1 MESKYQELLIKI
13 DGRVKELSY
22 ELENDNNTRTE
33 YLSTFFE
40 KCSLKDMST
49 IFNISSSELLLA
61 LLLEADRKTDANELI
76 DKVKEVKDYIDN
88 MTSNALIDIYNIH
101 NDKKTRET
109 LKRIEKDM
117 HSLIKET
124 DDTNLINTALINIVL
139 GIKVKDINES
149 LGLKLSGYEE
159 FLTFMKLLK
168 ILEIIDKNENL
179 YILLGITDVCERK
192 EVIDR
197 VTDAREKILGKIDD
211 RAMINKILATCIN
224 QKKVEKSLTDLF
236 SYYREIEKEENFKTK
251 TRTKKIYRY
260 IELKEVLEKE
270 SKKKEITNIDY
281 ILDKVLDDDIK
292 RLCLEYIYSHNEKYY
307 EELYQEYSYKSENP
321 IKKYIS
327 YFNTLGINFL
337 EIEEQT
343 QKQIMA
349 FSLEI
354 LKNQIKQLPNISFD
368 KNILIAISSRNSLPV
383 IEELNKLL
391 KTNYIDLALL
401 SMNQNIYCDENIF
414 KNLKANIRN
423 LEKAKVNIRELENKQ
438 ILLTSNAILS
448 KNIELLKKL
457 DISLKGLNNLD
468 MLAKEDLVEE
478 ISLFVE
484 IGFETELV
492 KQPALLNSDKN
503 LVKRILISESV
514 GEDIYDNGY
523 VKESIINKDS
533 FFVSDNEVDQYLFD
547 RDNSNYHSNHVI
559 IFEENSKSPFSYDI
573 EGIKVPKL
581 KVENLSISL
590 ENLVCTSMYSKEEI
604 KVLEKHSKNK

>member
-13 DGRVKELSY
+13 DGRIKELSY

-76 DKVKEVKDYIDN
+76 DKVKEVKDYIDH
-88 MTSNALIDIYNIH
+88 MAMDELINACGISS
-101 NDKKTRET
+101 DKQISET
-109 LKRIEKDM
+109 LKRIEEAIQNLPK
-117 HSLIKET
+117 
-124 DDTNLINTALINIVL
+124 TNLL
-139 GIKVKDINES
+139 KFMSDKRVKDINKTLE
-149 LGLKLSGYEE
+149 LKLSGYEE

-168 ILEIIDKNENL
+168 LLEIIDKNENL
-179 YILLGITDVCERK
+179 YILLFIADIHQEK
-192 EVIDR
+192 NNDINDY
-197 VTDAREKILGKIDD
+197 EKILSKSYDQTT
-211 RAMINKILATCIN
+211 INKILATCIN
-224 QKKVEKSLTDLF
+224 QKKVEKSLTNLY

-260 IELKEVLEKE
+260 IELKEILEKE

-343 QKQIMA
+343 QKQIME

-368 KNILIAISSRNSLPV
+368 KNILIAISSRNSLSV

-414 KNLKANIRN
+414 KNLKANIRT
-423 LEKAKVNIRELENKQ
+423 LEKSKVNIRELENKQ

-448 KNIELLKKL
+448 KNLELLKKL

>member
-1 MESKYQELLIKI
+1 MESKYQELLLKI
-13 DGRVKELSY
+13 DGRIKELSY
-22 ELENDNNTRTE
+22 EIENDNNTRTE

-76 DKVKEVKDYIDN
+76 DKVKEVKDYIDH
-88 MTSNALIDIYNIH
+88 MAMDELINACGISS
-101 NDKKTRET
+101 DKQISET
-109 LKRIEKDM
+109 LKRIEEAIQNLPK
-117 HSLIKET
+117 
-124 DDTNLINTALINIVL
+124 TNLL
-139 GIKVKDINES
+139 KFMSDKRVKDINKTLE
-149 LGLKLSGYEE
+149 LKLSGYEE

-168 ILEIIDKNENL
+168 LLEIIDKNENL
-179 YILLGITDVCERK
+179 YILLFIADIHQEK
-192 EVIDR
+192 NNDINDY
-197 VTDAREKILGKIDD
+197 EKILSKSYDQTT
-211 RAMINKILATCIN
+211 INKILATCIN
-224 QKKVEKSLTDLF
+224 QKKVEKSLTNLY

-260 IELKEVLEKE
+260 IELKEILKKE

-354 LKNQIKQLPNISFD
+354 LKKQIKQLPNISFD

-414 KNLKANIRN
+414 KNLKANIRT
-423 LEKAKVNIRELENKQ
+423 LEKSKVNIRELENKQ
-438 ILLTSNAILS
+438 ILLTSNTILS
-448 KNIELLKKL
+448 KNLELLKKL

>member
-13 DGRVKELSY
+13 DGRIKELSY

-76 DKVKEVKDYIDN
+76 DKVKEVKDYIDH
-88 MTSNALIDIYNIH
+88 MAMDELINACGISS
-101 NDKKTRET
+101 DKQISET
-109 LKRIEKDM
+109 LKRIEEAIQNLPK
-117 HSLIKET
+117 
-124 DDTNLINTALINIVL
+124 TNLLKFMSDKRVKNINKTL
-139 GIKVKDINES
+139 E
-149 LGLKLSGYEE
+149 LKLSGYEE

-168 ILEIIDKNENL
+168 LLEIIDKNENL
-179 YILLGITDVCERK
+179 YILLFIADIHQEK
-192 EVIDR
+192 NNDINDY
-197 VTDAREKILGKIDD
+197 EKILSKSYDQTT
-211 RAMINKILATCIN
+211 INKILATCIN
-224 QKKVEKSLTDLF
+224 QKKVEKSLTNLY

-260 IELKEVLEKE
+260 IELKEILEKE

-368 KNILIAISSRNSLPV
+368 KNILIAIFSRNSLPV

-414 KNLKANIRN
+414 KNLKANIRT
-423 LEKAKVNIRELENKQ
+423 LEKSKVNIRELENKQ

>member
-13 DGRVKELSY
+13 DGRIKELSY

-76 DKVKEVKDYIDN
+76 DKVKEVKDYIDH
-88 MTSNALIDIYNIH
+88 MAMDELINACGISS
-101 NDKKTRET
+101 DKQISET
-109 LKRIEKDM
+109 LKRIEEAIQNLPK
-117 HSLIKET
+117 
-124 DDTNLINTALINIVL
+124 TNLLKFMSDKRVKNINKTL
-139 GIKVKDINES
+139 E
-149 LGLKLSGYEE
+149 LKLSGYEE

-168 ILEIIDKNENL
+168 LLEIIDKNENL
-179 YILLGITDVCERK
+179 YILLFIADIHQEK
-192 EVIDR
+192 NNDINDY
-197 VTDAREKILGKIDD
+197 EKILSKSYDQTT
-211 RAMINKILATCIN
+211 INKILATCIN
-224 QKKVEKSLTDLF
+224 QKKVEKSLTNLY

-260 IELKEVLEKE
+260 IELKEILKKE

-354 LKNQIKQLPNISFD
+354 LKKQIKQLPNISFD

-414 KNLKANIRN
+414 KNLKANIRT
-423 LEKAKVNIRELENKQ
+423 LEKSKVNIRELENKQ

-448 KNIELLKKL
+448 KNLELLKKL

>member
-13 DGRVKELSY
+13 DGRIKELSY

-76 DKVKEVKDYIDN
+76 DKVKKVKDYIDH
-88 MTSNALIDIYNIH
+88 MAMDELINACGISS
-101 NDKKTRET
+101 DKQISET
-109 LKRIEKDM
+109 LKRIEEAIQNLPK
-117 HSLIKET
+117 
-124 DDTNLINTALINIVL
+124 TNLL
-139 GIKVKDINES
+139 KFMSDKRVKDINKTLE
-149 LGLKLSGYEE
+149 LKLSGYEE

-168 ILEIIDKNENL
+168 LLEIIDKNENL
-179 YILLGITDVCERK
+179 YILLFIADIHQEK
-192 EVIDR
+192 NNDINDY
-197 VTDAREKILGKIDD
+197 EKILSKSYDQTT
-211 RAMINKILATCIN
+211 INKILATCIN
-224 QKKVEKSLTDLF
+224 QKKVEKSLTNLY

-260 IELKEVLEKE
+260 IELKEILEKE

-343 QKQIMA
+343 QKQIME

-368 KNILIAISSRNSLPV
+368 KNILIAISSKNSLPV

-414 KNLKANIRN
+414 KNLKANIRT
-423 LEKAKVNIRELENKQ
+423 LEKSKVNIRELENKQ

>member
-13 DGRVKELSY
+13 DGRIKELSY

-76 DKVKEVKDYIDN
+76 DKVKEVKDYIDH
-88 MTSNALIDIYNIH
+88 MAMDELINACGISS
-101 NDKKTRET
+101 DKQISET
-109 LKRIEKDM
+109 LKRIEEAIQNLPK
-117 HSLIKET
+117 
-124 DDTNLINTALINIVL
+124 TNLLKFMSDKRVKNINKTL
-139 GIKVKDINES
+139 E
-149 LGLKLSGYEE
+149 LKLSGYEE

-168 ILEIIDKNENL
+168 LLEIIDKNENL
-179 YILLGITDVCERK
+179 YILLFIADIHQEK
-192 EVIDR
+192 NNDINDY
-197 VTDAREKILGKIDD
+197 EKILSKSYDQTT
-211 RAMINKILATCIN
+211 INKILATCIN
-224 QKKVEKSLTDLF
+224 QKKVEKSLTNLY

-260 IELKEVLEKE
+260 IELKEILEKE

-414 KNLKANIRN
+414 KNLKANIRT
-423 LEKAKVNIRELENKQ
+423 LEKSKVNIRELENKQ

-448 KNIELLKKL
+448 KNLELLKKL

>member
-13 DGRVKELSY
+13 DGRIKELSY
-22 ELENDNNTRTE
+22 ELENDNNTRVE

-76 DKVKEVKDYIDN
+76 DKVKKVKDYIDN
-88 MTSNALIDIYNIH
+88 MTPNALIDIYDIY

-139 GIKVKDINES
+139 GIKVKDINGS

-168 ILEIIDKNENL
+168 LLEIIDKNENL
-179 YILLGITDVCERK
+179 DILLGITDVCERK

-197 VTDAREKILGKIDD
+197 VTDVREKILSKSYDQTT
-211 RAMINKILATCIN
+211 INKILATCIN
-224 QKKVEKSLTDLF
+224 QKKVEKSLTNLY

-260 IELKEVLEKE
+260 IELKEILEKE

-368 KNILIAISSRNSLPV
+368 KKILIAISSRNSLSV

-414 KNLKANIRN
+414 KNLKANIRT
-423 LEKAKVNIRELENKQ
+423 LEKSKVNIRELENKQ

-457 DISLKGLNNLD
+457 AISL
-468 MLAKEDLVEE
+468 KEDLVEE

>member
-13 DGRVKELSY
+13 DGRIKELSY

-76 DKVKEVKDYIDN
+76 DKVKKVKDYIDH
-88 MTSNALIDIYNIH
+88 MAMDELINACGISS
-101 NDKKTRET
+101 DKQISET
-109 LKRIEKDM
+109 LKRIEEAIQNLPK
-117 HSLIKET
+117 
-124 DDTNLINTALINIVL
+124 TNLL
-139 GIKVKDINES
+139 KFMSDKRVKDINKTLE
-149 LGLKLSGYEE
+149 LKLSGYEE

-168 ILEIIDKNENL
+168 LLEIIDKNENL
-179 YILLGITDVCERK
+179 YILLFIADIHQEK
-192 EVIDR
+192 NNDINDY
-197 VTDAREKILGKIDD
+197 EKILSKSYNQTT
-211 RAMINKILATCIN
+211 INKILATCIN
-224 QKKVEKSLTDLF
+224 QKKVEKSLTNLY

-260 IELKEVLEKE
+260 IELKEILEKE

-343 QKQIMA
+343 QKQIME

-368 KNILIAISSRNSLPV
+368 KNILIAISSKNSLPV

-414 KNLKANIRN
+414 KNLKANIRT
-423 LEKAKVNIRELENKQ
+423 LEKSKVNIRELENKQ

>member
-13 DGRVKELSY
+13 DGRIKELSY

-76 DKVKEVKDYIDN
+76 DKVKEVKDYIDH
-88 MTSNALIDIYNIH
+88 MAMDELINACGISS
-101 NDKKTRET
+101 DKQISET
-109 LKRIEKDM
+109 LKRIEEAIQNLPK
-117 HSLIKET
+117 
-124 DDTNLINTALINIVL
+124 TNLLKFMSDKRVKNINKTL
-139 GIKVKDINES
+139 E
-149 LGLKLSGYEE
+149 LKLSGYEE

-168 ILEIIDKNENL
+168 LLEIIDKNENL
-179 YILLGITDVCERK
+179 YILLFIADIHQEK
-192 EVIDR
+192 NNDINDY
-197 VTDAREKILGKIDD
+197 EKILSKSYDQTT
-211 RAMINKILATCIN
+211 INKILATCIN
-224 QKKVEKSLTDLF
+224 QKKVEKSLTNLY

-260 IELKEVLEKE
+260 IELKEILEKE

-354 LKNQIKQLPNISFD
+354 LKKQIKQLPNISFD

-414 KNLKANIRN
+414 KNLKANIRT
-423 LEKAKVNIRELENKQ
+423 LEKSKVNIRELENKQ

-448 KNIELLKKL
+448 KNLELLKKL

>member
-13 DGRVKELSY
+13 DGRIKELSY

-76 DKVKEVKDYIDN
+76 DKVKEVKDYIDH
-88 MTSNALIDIYNIH
+88 MAMDELINACGISS
-101 NDKKTRET
+101 DKQISET
-109 LKRIEKDM
+109 LKRIEESIQNLPK
-117 HSLIKET
+117 
-124 DDTNLINTALINIVL
+124 TNLL
-139 GIKVKDINES
+139 KFMSDKRVKDINKTLE
-149 LGLKLSGYEE
+149 LKLSGYEE

-168 ILEIIDKNENL
+168 LLEIIDKNENL
-179 YILLGITDVCERK
+179 YILLFIADIHQEK
-192 EVIDR
+192 NNDINDY
-197 VTDAREKILGKIDD
+197 EKILSKSYDQTT
-211 RAMINKILATCIN
+211 INKILATCIN
-224 QKKVEKSLTDLF
+224 QKKVEKSLTNLY

-260 IELKEVLEKE
+260 IELKEILEKE

-414 KNLKANIRN
+414 KNLKANIRT
-423 LEKAKVNIRELENKQ
+423 LEKSKVNIRELENKQ

-448 KNIELLKKL
+448 KNLELLKKL

-478 ISLFVE
+478 ISLLIE

>member
-13 DGRVKELSY
+13 DGRIKELSY

-76 DKVKEVKDYIDN
+76 DKVKKVKDYIDH
-88 MTSNALIDIYNIH
+88 MAMDELINACGISS
-101 NDKKTRET
+101 DKQISET
-109 LKRIEKDM
+109 LKRIEEAIQNLPK
-117 HSLIKET
+117 
-124 DDTNLINTALINIVL
+124 TNLL
-139 GIKVKDINES
+139 KFMSDKRVKDINKTLE
-149 LGLKLSGYEE
+149 LKLSGYEE

-168 ILEIIDKNENL
+168 LLEIIDKNENL
-179 YILLGITDVCERK
+179 YILLFIADIHQEK
-192 EVIDR
+192 NNDINDY
-197 VTDAREKILGKIDD
+197 EKILSKSYDQTT
-211 RAMINKILATCIN
+211 INKILATCIN
-224 QKKVEKSLTDLF
+224 QKKVEKSLTNLY

-260 IELKEVLEKE
+260 IELKEILEKE

-292 RLCLEYIYSHNEKYY
+292 ILCLEYIYSHNEKYY

-414 KNLKANIRN
+414 KNLKANIRT
-423 LEKAKVNIRELENKQ
+423 LEKSKVNIRELENKQ

-514 GEDIYDNGY
+514 GEDIYDNDY

>member
-1 MESKYQELLIKI
+1 MESKYQELLLKI
-13 DGRVKELSY
+13 DGRVKELSS
-22 ELENDNNTRTE
+22 LSENDNNTRTE
-33 YLSTFFE
+33 YLSAFFE

-76 DKVKEVKDYIDN
+76 DKVKEVKNYIDN
-88 MTSNALIDIYNIH
+88 MIPDDLIDIYDIIQ
-101 NDKKTRET
+101 DTET
-109 LKRIEKDM
+109 SEKLKRIEKDM
-117 HSLIKET
+117 KSLMKEN
-124 DDTNLINTALINIVL
+124 DETNLLSTALINVVL

-168 ILEIIDKNENL
+168 ILKAIDKNENINVL
-179 YILLGITDVCERK
+179 IGIAIIYEEKEETNSFVFTFESLSSDERQ
-192 EVIDR
+192 ER
-197 VTDAREKILGKIDD
+197 
-211 RAMINKILATCIN
+211 INKMVAKRVK
-224 QKKVEKSLTDLF
+224 QKYVEKSLTNLF

-260 IELKEVLEKE
+260 IELKEILEKE

-354 LKNQIKQLPNISFD
+354 LKKQIKQLPNISFD

-401 SMNQNIYCDENIF
+401 SMNQNIYCDENVF
-414 KNLKANIRN
+414 KNLKANIRT
-423 LEKAKVNIRELENKQ
+423 LEKSKVNIRELENKQ
-438 ILLTSNAILS
+438 ILLTSNVILS
-448 KNIELLKKL
+448 KNLELLKKL

-503 LVKRILISESV
+503 LVKRILISEFV

-590 ENLVCTSMYSKEEI
+590 EKLVCTSMYSKEEI

>member
-13 DGRVKELSY
+13 DGRIKELSY

-76 DKVKEVKDYIDN
+76 DKVKEVKDYIDH
-88 MTSNALIDIYNIH
+88 MAMDELINACGISS
-101 NDKKTRET
+101 DKQISET
-109 LKRIEKDM
+109 LKRIEEAIQNLPK
-117 HSLIKET
+117 
-124 DDTNLINTALINIVL
+124 TNLLKFMSDKRVKNINKTL
-139 GIKVKDINES
+139 E
-149 LGLKLSGYEE
+149 LKLSGYEE

-168 ILEIIDKNENL
+168 LLEIIDKNENL
-179 YILLGITDVCERK
+179 YILLFIADIHQEK
-192 EVIDR
+192 NNDINDY
-197 VTDAREKILGKIDD
+197 EKILSKSYDQTT
-211 RAMINKILATCIN
+211 INKILATCIN
-224 QKKVEKSLTDLF
+224 QKKVEKSLTNLY

-260 IELKEVLEKE
+260 IELKEILKKE

-354 LKNQIKQLPNISFD
+354 LKKQIKQLPNISFD

-414 KNLKANIRN
+414 KNLKANIRT
-423 LEKAKVNIRELENKQ
+423 LEKSKVNIRELENKQ

-448 KNIELLKKL
+448 KNLELLKKL

-533 FFVSDNEVDQYLFD
+533 FFVSDNEIDQYLFD

>member
-13 DGRVKELSY
+13 DGRIKELSY

-76 DKVKEVKDYIDN
+76 DKVKKVKDYIDH
-88 MTSNALIDIYNIH
+88 MAMDELINACGISS
-101 NDKKTRET
+101 DKQISET
-109 LKRIEKDM
+109 LKRIEEAIQNLPK
-117 HSLIKET
+117 
-124 DDTNLINTALINIVL
+124 TNLL
-139 GIKVKDINES
+139 KFMSDKRVKDINKTLE
-149 LGLKLSGYEE
+149 LKLSGYEE

-168 ILEIIDKNENL
+168 LLEIIDKNENL
-179 YILLGITDVCERK
+179 YILLFIADIHQEK
-192 EVIDR
+192 NNDINDY
-197 VTDAREKILGKIDD
+197 EKILSKSYDQTT
-211 RAMINKILATCIN
+211 INKILATCIN
-224 QKKVEKSLTDLF
+224 QKKVEKSLTNLY

-260 IELKEVLEKE
+260 IELKEILEKE

-414 KNLKANIRN
+414 KNLKANIRT
-423 LEKAKVNIRELENKQ
+423 LEKSKVNIRELENKQ

-559 IFEENSKSPFSYDI
+559 IFEENSKSSFSYDI

>member
-13 DGRVKELSY
+13 DGRIKELSY

-76 DKVKEVKDYIDN
+76 DKVKEVKDYIDH
-88 MTSNALIDIYNIH
+88 MAMDELINACGISS
-101 NDKKTRET
+101 DKQISET
-109 LKRIEKDM
+109 LKRIEEAIQNLPK
-117 HSLIKET
+117 
-124 DDTNLINTALINIVL
+124 TNLLKFMSDKRVKNINKTL
-139 GIKVKDINES
+139 E
-149 LGLKLSGYEE
+149 LKLSGYEE

-168 ILEIIDKNENL
+168 LLEIIDKNENL
-179 YILLGITDVCERK
+179 YILLFIADIHQEK
-192 EVIDR
+192 NNDINDY
-197 VTDAREKILGKIDD
+197 EKILSKSYDQTT
-211 RAMINKILATCIN
+211 INKILATCIN
-224 QKKVEKSLTDLF
+224 QKKVEKSLTNLY

-260 IELKEVLEKE
+260 IELKEILEKE

-401 SMNQNIYCDENIF
+401 SMNQNIYCNENIF
-414 KNLKANIRN
+414 KNLKANIRT
-423 LEKAKVNIRELENKQ
+423 LEKSKVNIRELENKQ

>member
-1 MESKYQELLIKI
+1 MESKYQELLLKI
-13 DGRVKELSY
+13 DGRVKELSS
-22 ELENDNNTRTE
+22 LSENDNNTRAE
-33 YLSTFFE
+33 YLSAFFE

-76 DKVKEVKDYIDN
+76 DKVKEVKNYIDN
-88 MTSNALIDIYNIH
+88 MTPDDLIDIYDIIQ
-101 NDKKTRET
+101 DTET
-109 LKRIEKDM
+109 SEKLKRIEKDM
-117 HSLIKET
+117 KSLMKEN
-124 DDTNLINTALINIVL
+124 DETNLLSTALINVVL

-168 ILEIIDKNENL
+168 ILKAIDKNENINVL
-179 YILLGITDVCERK
+179 IGIAIIYEEKEETNSFVFTFESLSSDERQ
-192 EVIDR
+192 ER
-197 VTDAREKILGKIDD
+197 
-211 RAMINKILATCIN
+211 INKMVAKRVK
-224 QKKVEKSLTDLF
+224 QKYVEKSLTNLY

-260 IELKEVLEKE
+260 IELKEILEKE

-281 ILDKVLDDDIK
+281 ILDKILDDDIK

-354 LKNQIKQLPNISFD
+354 LKKQIKQLPNISFD

-414 KNLKANIRN
+414 KNLKANIRT
-423 LEKAKVNIRELENKQ
+423 LEKSKVNIRELENKQ

-448 KNIELLKKL
+448 KNLELLKKL

-559 IFEENSKSPFSYDI
+559 IFEENSK
-573 EGIKVPKL
+573 
-581 KVENLSISL
+581 
-590 ENLVCTSMYSKEEI
+590 
-604 KVLEKHSKNK
+604 

>member
-1 MESKYQELLIKI
+1 MESKYQELLLKI
-13 DGRVKELSY
+13 DGRVKELSS
-22 ELENDNNTRTE
+22 LSENDNNTRAE
-33 YLSTFFE
+33 YLSAFFE

-76 DKVKEVKDYIDN
+76 DKVKEVKNYIDN
-88 MTSNALIDIYNIH
+88 MTSDDLIDIYDIIQ
-101 NDKKTRET
+101 DTET
-109 LKRIEKDM
+109 SEKLKRIEKDM
-117 HSLIKET
+117 KSLMKEN
-124 DDTNLINTALINIVL
+124 DETNLLSTALINVVL

-168 ILEIIDKNENL
+168 ILKAIDKNENINVL
-179 YILLGITDVCERK
+179 IGIAIIYEEKEETNSFVFTFESLSSDERQ
-192 EVIDR
+192 ER
-197 VTDAREKILGKIDD
+197 
-211 RAMINKILATCIN
+211 INKMVAKRVK
-224 QKKVEKSLTDLF
+224 QKYVEKSLTNLY

-260 IELKEVLEKE
+260 IELKEILEKE

-281 ILDKVLDDDIK
+281 VLDKILDDDIK

-354 LKNQIKQLPNISFD
+354 LKKQIKQLPNISFD

-401 SMNQNIYCDENIF
+401 SMNQNIYCDENVF
-414 KNLKANIRN
+414 KNLKGNIRT
-423 LEKAKVNIRELENKQ
+423 LEKSKVNIRELENKQ

-448 KNIELLKKL
+448 KNLELLKKL

>member
-13 DGRVKELSY
+13 DGRIKELSY

-76 DKVKEVKDYIDN
+76 DKVKEVKDYIDH
-88 MTSNALIDIYNIH
+88 MAMDELINACGISS
-101 NDKKTRET
+101 DKQISET
-109 LKRIEKDM
+109 LKRIEEAIQNLPK
-117 HSLIKET
+117 
-124 DDTNLINTALINIVL
+124 TNLLKFMSDKRVKNINKTL
-139 GIKVKDINES
+139 E
-149 LGLKLSGYEE
+149 LKLSGYEE

-168 ILEIIDKNENL
+168 LLEIIDKNENL
-179 YILLGITDVCERK
+179 YILLFIADIHQEK
-192 EVIDR
+192 NNDINDY
-197 VTDAREKILGKIDD
+197 EKILSKSYDQTT
-211 RAMINKILATCIN
+211 INKILATCIN
-224 QKKVEKSLTDLF
+224 QKKVEKSLTNLY

-260 IELKEVLEKE
+260 IELKEILEKE

-368 KNILIAISSRNSLPV
+368 KKILIAISSRNSLSV

-414 KNLKANIRN
+414 KNLKANIRT
-423 LEKAKVNIRELENKQ
+423 LEKSKVNIRELENKQ

-448 KNIELLKKL
+448 KNLELLKKL

-468 MLAKEDLVEE
+468 MLAKEDLIEE

>member
-13 DGRVKELSY
+13 DGRIKELSY

-76 DKVKEVKDYIDN
+76 DKVKEVKDYIDH
-88 MTSNALIDIYNIH
+88 MAMDELINACGISS
-101 NDKKTRET
+101 DKQISET
-109 LKRIEKDM
+109 LKRIEEAIQNLPK
-117 HSLIKET
+117 
-124 DDTNLINTALINIVL
+124 TNLL
-139 GIKVKDINES
+139 KFMSDKRVKDINKTLE
-149 LGLKLSGYEE
+149 LKLSGYEE

-168 ILEIIDKNENL
+168 LLEIIDKNENL
-179 YILLGITDVCERK
+179 YILLFIADIHQEK
-192 EVIDR
+192 NNDINDY
-197 VTDAREKILGKIDD
+197 EKILSKSYDQTT
-211 RAMINKILATCIN
+211 INKILATCIN
-224 QKKVEKSLTDLF
+224 QKKVEKSLTNLY

-260 IELKEVLEKE
+260 IELKEILEKE

-307 EELYQEYSYKSENP
+307 EELYHEYSYKSENP

-368 KNILIAISSRNSLPV
+368 KNILIAISSRNSLSV

-414 KNLKANIRN
+414 KNLKANIRT
-423 LEKAKVNIRELENKQ
+423 LEKSKVNIRELENKQ

-448 KNIELLKKL
+448 KNLELLKKL

>member
-13 DGRVKELSY
+13 DGRIKELSY

-76 DKVKEVKDYIDN
+76 DKVKEVKDYIDH
-88 MTSNALIDIYNIH
+88 MAMDELINACGISS
-101 NDKKTRET
+101 DKQISET
-109 LKRIEKDM
+109 LKRIEEAIQNLPK
-117 HSLIKET
+117 
-124 DDTNLINTALINIVL
+124 TNLL
-139 GIKVKDINES
+139 KFMSDKRVKDINKTLE
-149 LGLKLSGYEE
+149 LKLSGYEE

-168 ILEIIDKNENL
+168 LLEIIDKNENL
-179 YILLGITDVCERK
+179 YILLFIADIHQEK
-192 EVIDR
+192 NNDINDY
-197 VTDAREKILGKIDD
+197 EKILSKSYDQTT
-211 RAMINKILATCIN
+211 INKILATCIN
-224 QKKVEKSLTDLF
+224 QKKVEKSLTNLY

-260 IELKEVLEKE
+260 IELKEILEKE

-414 KNLKANIRN
+414 KNLKANIRT
-423 LEKAKVNIRELENKQ
+423 LEKSKVNIRELENKQ

>member
-13 DGRVKELSY
+13 DGRIKELSY

-76 DKVKEVKDYIDN
+76 DKVKKVKDYIDHIA
-88 MTSNALIDIYNIH
+88 MDELINACGISS
-101 NDKKTRET
+101 DKQISET
-109 LKRIEKDM
+109 LKRIEEAIQNLPK
-117 HSLIKET
+117 
-124 DDTNLINTALINIVL
+124 TNLL
-139 GIKVKDINES
+139 KFMSDKRVKDINKTLE
-149 LGLKLSGYEE
+149 LKLSGYEE

-168 ILEIIDKNENL
+168 LLEIIDKNENL
-179 YILLGITDVCERK
+179 YILLFIADIHQEK
-192 EVIDR
+192 NNDINDY
-197 VTDAREKILGKIDD
+197 EKILSKSYDQTT
-211 RAMINKILATCIN
+211 INKILATCIN
-224 QKKVEKSLTDLF
+224 QKKVEKSLTNLY

-260 IELKEVLEKE
+260 IELKEILEKE
-270 SKKKEITNIDY
+270 SKKKEISNIDY

-343 QKQIMA
+343 QKQIME

-368 KNILIAISSRNSLPV
+368 KNILIAISSKNSLPV

-414 KNLKANIRN
+414 KNLKANIRT
-423 LEKAKVNIRELENKQ
+423 LEKSKVNIRELENKQ

>member
-13 DGRVKELSY
+13 DGRIKELSY

-76 DKVKEVKDYIDN
+76 DKVKKVKDYIDH
-88 MTSNALIDIYNIH
+88 MAMDELINACGISS
-101 NDKKTRET
+101 DKQISET
-109 LKRIEKDM
+109 LKRIEEAIQNLPK
-117 HSLIKET
+117 
-124 DDTNLINTALINIVL
+124 TNLL
-139 GIKVKDINES
+139 KFMSDKRVKDINKTLE
-149 LGLKLSGYEE
+149 LKLSGYEE

-168 ILEIIDKNENL
+168 LLEIIDKNENL
-179 YILLGITDVCERK
+179 YILLFIADIHQEK
-192 EVIDR
+192 NNDINDY
-197 VTDAREKILGKIDD
+197 EKILSKSYDQTT
-211 RAMINKILATCIN
+211 INKILATCIN
-224 QKKVEKSLTDLF
+224 QKKVEKSLTNLY

-260 IELKEVLEKE
+260 IELKEILEKE

-401 SMNQNIYCDENIF
+401 SMNQNIYCDENVF
-414 KNLKANIRN
+414 KNLKANIRT
-423 LEKAKVNIRELENKQ
+423 LEKSKVNIRELENKQ

-448 KNIELLKKL
+448 KNLELLKKL

>member
-13 DGRVKELSY
+13 DGRIKELSY

-76 DKVKEVKDYIDN
+76 DKVKEVKDYIDH
-88 MTSNALIDIYNIH
+88 MAMDELINACGISS
-101 NDKKTRET
+101 DKQISET
-109 LKRIEKDM
+109 LKRIEEAIQNLPK
-117 HSLIKET
+117 
-124 DDTNLINTALINIVL
+124 TNLL
-139 GIKVKDINES
+139 KFMSDKRVKDINKTLE
-149 LGLKLSGYEE
+149 LKLSGYEE

-168 ILEIIDKNENL
+168 LLEIIDKNENL
-179 YILLGITDVCERK
+179 YILLFIADIHQEK
-192 EVIDR
+192 NNDINDY
-197 VTDAREKILGKIDD
+197 EKILSKSYDQTT
-211 RAMINKILATCIN
+211 INKILATCIN
-224 QKKVEKSLTDLF
+224 QKKVEKSLTNLY

-260 IELKEVLEKE
+260 IELKEILEKE

-307 EELYQEYSYKSENP
+307 KELYQEYSYKSENP

-368 KNILIAISSRNSLPV
+368 KKILIAISSRNSLSV

-414 KNLKANIRN
+414 KNLKANIRT
-423 LEKAKVNIRELENKQ
+423 LEKSKVNIRELENKQ

-448 KNIELLKKL
+448 KNLELLKKL

-478 ISLFVE
+478 ISLLVE

-492 KQPALLNSDKN
+492 KQLALLNSDKN

-590 ENLVCTSMYSKEEI
+590 ENLVCTSVYSKEEI

>member
-13 DGRVKELSY
+13 DGRIKELSY

-76 DKVKEVKDYIDN
+76 DKVKEVKDYIDH
-88 MTSNALIDIYNIH
+88 MAMDELINACGISS
-101 NDKKTRET
+101 DKQISET
-109 LKRIEKDM
+109 LKRIEEAIQNLPK
-117 HSLIKET
+117 
-124 DDTNLINTALINIVL
+124 TNLLKFMSDKRVKNINKTL
-139 GIKVKDINES
+139 E
-149 LGLKLSGYEE
+149 LKLSGYEE

-168 ILEIIDKNENL
+168 LLEIIDKNENL
-179 YILLGITDVCERK
+179 YILLFIADIHQEK
-192 EVIDR
+192 NNDINDY
-197 VTDAREKILGKIDD
+197 EKILSKSYDQTT
-211 RAMINKILATCIN
+211 INKILATCIN
-224 QKKVEKSLTDLF
+224 QKKVEKSLTNLY

-260 IELKEVLEKE
+260 IELKEILEKE

-414 KNLKANIRN
+414 KNLKANIRT
-423 LEKAKVNIRELENKQ
+423 LEKSKVNIRELENKQ

>member
-13 DGRVKELSY
+13 DGRIKELSY

-76 DKVKEVKDYIDN
+76 DKVKKVKDYIDN
-88 MTSNALIDIYNIH
+88 MTMDELINACGISS
-101 NDKKTRET
+101 DKQISET
-109 LKRIEKDM
+109 LKRIEEAIQNLPK
-117 HSLIKET
+117 
-124 DDTNLINTALINIVL
+124 TNLL
-139 GIKVKDINES
+139 KFMSDKRVKDINKTLE
-149 LGLKLSGYEE
+149 LKLSGYEE

-168 ILEIIDKNENL
+168 LLEIIDKNENL
-179 YILLGITDVCERK
+179 YILLFIADIHQEK
-192 EVIDR
+192 NNDINDY
-197 VTDAREKILGKIDD
+197 EKILSKSYDQTT
-211 RAMINKILATCIN
+211 INKILATCIN
-224 QKKVEKSLTDLF
+224 QKKVEKSLTNLY

-260 IELKEVLEKE
+260 IELKEILEKE

-391 KTNYIDLALL
+391 KTNYIDLDLL
-401 SMNQNIYCDENIF
+401 SMNQNIYCDENVF
-414 KNLKANIRN
+414 KNLKGNIRT
-423 LEKAKVNIRELENKQ
+423 LEKSKVNIRELENKQ

-448 KNIELLKKL
+448 KNLELLKKL

-533 FFVSDNEVDQYLFD
+533 FFVSDNEIDQYLFD

>member
-13 DGRVKELSY
+13 DGRIKELSY

-76 DKVKEVKDYIDN
+76 DKVKEVKDYIDH
-88 MTSNALIDIYNIH
+88 MAMDELINACGISS
-101 NDKKTRET
+101 DKQISET
-109 LKRIEKDM
+109 LKRIEESIQNLPK
-117 HSLIKET
+117 
-124 DDTNLINTALINIVL
+124 TNLL
-139 GIKVKDINES
+139 KFMSDKRVKDINKTLE
-149 LGLKLSGYEE
+149 LKLSGYEE

-168 ILEIIDKNENL
+168 LLEIIDKNENL
-179 YILLGITDVCERK
+179 YILLFIADIHQEK
-192 EVIDR
+192 NNDINDY
-197 VTDAREKILGKIDD
+197 EKILSKIYDQTT
-211 RAMINKILATCIN
+211 INKILATCIN
-224 QKKVEKSLTDLF
+224 QKKVEKSLTNLY

-260 IELKEVLEKE
+260 IELKEILEKE

-414 KNLKANIRN
+414 KNLKANIRT
-423 LEKAKVNIRELENKQ
+423 LEKSKVNIRELENKQ

-514 GEDIYDNGY
+514 GEDIYDNDY

>member
-1 MESKYQELLIKI
+1 MESKYQQLLIKI
-13 DGRVKELSY
+13 DGRIKELSY

-76 DKVKEVKDYIDN
+76 DKVKEVKDYIDH
-88 MTSNALIDIYNIH
+88 MAMDELINACGISS
-101 NDKKTRET
+101 DKQISET
-109 LKRIEKDM
+109 LKRIEEAIQNLPK
-117 HSLIKET
+117 
-124 DDTNLINTALINIVL
+124 TNLL
-139 GIKVKDINES
+139 KFMSDKRVKDINKTLE
-149 LGLKLSGYEE
+149 LKLSGYEE
-159 FLTFMKLLK
+159 FLTFMKLFLVV
-168 ILEIIDKNENL
+168 LIIDKNENL
-179 YILLGITDVCERK
+179 YILLFIADIHQEK
-192 EVIDR
+192 NNDINDY
-197 VTDAREKILGKIDD
+197 EKILSKSYDQTT
-211 RAMINKILATCIN
+211 INKILATCIN
-224 QKKVEKSLTDLF
+224 QKKVEKSLTNLY

-260 IELKEVLEKE
+260 IELKEILEKE

-337 EIEEQT
+337 ETEEQT

-414 KNLKANIRN
+414 KNLKANIRT
-423 LEKAKVNIRELENKQ
+423 LEKSKVNIRELENKQ

-448 KNIELLKKL
+448 KNLELLKKL

-478 ISLFVE
+478 ISLLVE

-547 RDNSNYHSNHVI
+547 RDNSNYHSNRVI

-590 ENLVCTSMYSKEEI
+590 KNLVCTSMYSKEEI

>member
-13 DGRVKELSY
+13 DGRIKELSY

-76 DKVKEVKDYIDN
+76 DKVKEVKDYIDH
-88 MTSNALIDIYNIH
+88 MAMDELINACDISS
-101 NDKKTRET
+101 DKQISET

-139 GIKVKDINES
+139 GIKVKDINKTLE
-149 LGLKLSGYEE
+149 LKLSGYEE

-168 ILEIIDKNENL
+168 LLEIIDKNENL
-179 YILLGITDVCERK
+179 YILLFIADIHQEK
-192 EVIDR
+192 NNDINDY
-197 VTDAREKILGKIDD
+197 EKILSKSYDQTT
-211 RAMINKILATCIN
+211 INKILATCIN
-224 QKKVEKSLTDLF
+224 QKKVEKSLTNLY

-260 IELKEVLEKE
+260 IELKEILEKE

-414 KNLKANIRN
+414 KNLKANIRT

>member
-1 MESKYQELLIKI
+1 MESKYQELLLKI
-13 DGRVKELSY
+13 DGRVKELSS
-22 ELENDNNTRTE
+22 LSENDNNTRTE

-76 DKVKEVKDYIDN
+76 DKVKEVKNYIDN
-88 MTSNALIDIYNIH
+88 MTPDDLIDIYDIIQ
-101 NDKKTRET
+101 DTET
-109 LKRIEKDM
+109 SEKLKRIEKDM
-117 HSLIKET
+117 KSLMKEN
-124 DDTNLINTALINIVL
+124 DETNLLSTALINVVL

-168 ILEIIDKNENL
+168 ILKAIDKNENINVL
-179 YILLGITDVCERK
+179 IGIAIIYEEKEETNSFVFTFESLSSDERQ
-192 EVIDR
+192 ER
-197 VTDAREKILGKIDD
+197 
-211 RAMINKILATCIN
+211 INKMVAKRVK
-224 QKKVEKSLTDLF
+224 QKYVEKSLTNLY

-260 IELKEVLEKE
+260 IELKEILEKE

-281 ILDKVLDDDIK
+281 ILDKILDDDIK

-354 LKNQIKQLPNISFD
+354 LKKQIKQLPNISFD

-414 KNLKANIRN
+414 KNLKANIRT
-423 LEKAKVNIRELENKQ
+423 LEKSKVNIRELENKQ

-448 KNIELLKKL
+448 KNLELLKKL

-533 FFVSDNEVDQYLFD
+533 FFVSDNEIDQYLFD

-559 IFEENSKSPFSYDI
+559 IFEENSKSSFSYDI

>member
-13 DGRVKELSY
+13 DGRIKELSY

-76 DKVKEVKDYIDN
+76 DKVKEVKDYIDH
-88 MTSNALIDIYNIH
+88 MAMDELINACDISS
-101 NDKKTRET
+101 DKQISET

-139 GIKVKDINES
+139 GIKVKDINKTLE
-149 LGLKLSGYEE
+149 LKLSGYEE

-168 ILEIIDKNENL
+168 LLEIIDKNENL
-179 YILLGITDVCERK
+179 YILLFIADIHQEK
-192 EVIDR
+192 NNDINDY
-197 VTDAREKILGKIDD
+197 EKILSKSYDQTT
-211 RAMINKILATCIN
+211 INKILATCIN
-224 QKKVEKSLTDLF
+224 QKKVEKSLTNLY

-260 IELKEVLEKE
+260 IELKEILEKE

-343 QKQIMA
+343 QKQIMV

-354 LKNQIKQLPNISFD
+354 LKNQIKKLPNISFD

-414 KNLKANIRN
+414 KNLKANIRT
-423 LEKAKVNIRELENKQ
+423 LEKSKVNIRELENKQ

>member
-13 DGRVKELSY
+13 DGRIKELSY

-76 DKVKEVKDYIDN
+76 DKVKEVKDYIDH
-88 MTSNALIDIYNIH
+88 MAMDELINACGISS
-101 NDKKTRET
+101 DKQISET
-109 LKRIEKDM
+109 LKRIEEAIQNLPK
-117 HSLIKET
+117 
-124 DDTNLINTALINIVL
+124 TNLLKFMSDKRVKNINKTL
-139 GIKVKDINES
+139 E
-149 LGLKLSGYEE
+149 LKLSGYEE

-168 ILEIIDKNENL
+168 LLEIIDKNENL
-179 YILLGITDVCERK
+179 YILLFIADIHQEK
-192 EVIDR
+192 NNDINDY
-197 VTDAREKILGKIDD
+197 EKILSKSYDQTT
-211 RAMINKILATCIN
+211 INKILATCIN
-224 QKKVEKSLTDLF
+224 QKKVEKSLTNLY

-260 IELKEVLEKE
+260 IKLKEILEKE

-414 KNLKANIRN
+414 KNLKANIRT
-423 LEKAKVNIRELENKQ
+423 LEKSKVNIRELENKQ

-448 KNIELLKKL
+448 KNLELLKKL

-533 FFVSDNEVDQYLFD
+533 FFASDNEVDQYLFD

-590 ENLVCTSMYSKEEI
+590 ENLVCTSVYSKEEI

>member
-13 DGRVKELSY
+13 DGRIKELSY

-76 DKVKEVKDYIDN
+76 DKVKEVKDYIDH
-88 MTSNALIDIYNIH
+88 MAMDELINACGISS
-101 NDKKTRET
+101 DKQISET
-109 LKRIEKDM
+109 LKRIEEAIQNLPK
-117 HSLIKET
+117 
-124 DDTNLINTALINIVL
+124 TNLL
-139 GIKVKDINES
+139 KFMSDKRVKDINKTLE
-149 LGLKLSGYEE
+149 LKLSGYEE

-168 ILEIIDKNENL
+168 LLEIIDKNENL
-179 YILLGITDVCERK
+179 YILLFIADIHQEK
-192 EVIDR
+192 NNDINDY
-197 VTDAREKILGKIDD
+197 EKILSKSYDQTT
-211 RAMINKILATCIN
+211 INKILATCIN
-224 QKKVEKSLTDLF
+224 QKKVEKSLTNLY

-260 IELKEVLEKE
+260 IELKEILEKE

-337 EIEEQT
+337 ETEEQT

-414 KNLKANIRN
+414 KNLKANIRT
-423 LEKAKVNIRELENKQ
+423 LEKSKVNIRELENKQ

-448 KNIELLKKL
+448 KNLELLKKL

-478 ISLFVE
+478 ISLLVE

>member
-13 DGRVKELSY
+13 DGRIKELSY

-76 DKVKEVKDYIDN
+76 DKVKEVKDYIDH
-88 MTSNALIDIYNIH
+88 MAMDELINACGISS
-101 NDKKTRET
+101 DKQISET
-109 LKRIEKDM
+109 LKRIEESIQNLPK
-117 HSLIKET
+117 
-124 DDTNLINTALINIVL
+124 TNLL
-139 GIKVKDINES
+139 KFMSDKRVKDINKTLE
-149 LGLKLSGYEE
+149 LKLSGYEE

-168 ILEIIDKNENL
+168 LLEIIDKNENL
-179 YILLGITDVCERK
+179 YILLFIADIHQEK
-192 EVIDR
+192 NNDINDY
-197 VTDAREKILGKIDD
+197 EKILSKIYDQTT
-211 RAMINKILATCIN
+211 INKILATCIN
-224 QKKVEKSLTDLF
+224 QKKVEKSLTNLY

-260 IELKEVLEKE
+260 IELKEILEKE

-307 EELYQEYSYKSENP
+307 EELYHEYSYKSENP

-414 KNLKANIRN
+414 KNLKANIRT
-423 LEKAKVNIRELENKQ
+423 LEKSKVNIRELENKQ

-448 KNIELLKKL
+448 KNLELLKKL

>member
-13 DGRVKELSY
+13 DGRIKELSY

-76 DKVKEVKDYIDN
+76 DKVKEVKDYIDH
-88 MTSNALIDIYNIH
+88 MAMDELINACGISS
-101 NDKKTRET
+101 DKQISET
-109 LKRIEKDM
+109 LKRIEEAIQNLPK
-117 HSLIKET
+117 
-124 DDTNLINTALINIVL
+124 TNLLKFMSDKRVKNINKTL
-139 GIKVKDINES
+139 E
-149 LGLKLSGYEE
+149 LKLSGYEE

-168 ILEIIDKNENL
+168 LLEIIDKNENL
-179 YILLGITDVCERK
+179 YILLFIADIHQEK
-192 EVIDR
+192 NNDINDY
-197 VTDAREKILGKIDD
+197 EKILSKSYDQTT
-211 RAMINKILATCIN
+211 INKILATCIN
-224 QKKVEKSLTDLF
+224 QKKVEKSLTNLY

-260 IELKEVLEKE
+260 IELKEILEKE

-414 KNLKANIRN
+414 KNLKANIRT
-423 LEKAKVNIRELENKQ
+423 LEKSKVNIRELENKQ

-448 KNIELLKKL
+448 KNLELLKKL

-547 RDNSNYHSNHVI
+547 RDNSNYHSSHVI

-604 KVLEKHSKNK
+604 KVLEKHSKNSKKCLLFL

>member
-13 DGRVKELSY
+13 DGRIKELSY

-76 DKVKEVKDYIDN
+76 DKVKKVKDYIDH
-88 MTSNALIDIYNIH
+88 MAMDELINACGISS
-101 NDKKTRET
+101 DKQISET
-109 LKRIEKDM
+109 LKRIEEAIQNLPK
-117 HSLIKET
+117 
-124 DDTNLINTALINIVL
+124 TNLL
-139 GIKVKDINES
+139 KFMSDKRVKDINKTLE
-149 LGLKLSGYEE
+149 LKLSGYEE

-168 ILEIIDKNENL
+168 LLEIIDKNENL
-179 YILLGITDVCERK
+179 YILLFIADIHQEK
-192 EVIDR
+192 NNDINDY
-197 VTDAREKILGKIDD
+197 EKILSKSYDQTT
-211 RAMINKILATCIN
+211 INKILATCIN
-224 QKKVEKSLTDLF
+224 QKKVEKSLTNLY

-260 IELKEVLEKE
+260 IELKEILEKE

-337 EIEEQT
+337 ETEEQT

-414 KNLKANIRN
+414 KNLKANIRT

>member
-1 MESKYQELLIKI
+1 VESKYQELLIKI
-13 DGRVKELSY
+13 DGRIKELSY

-76 DKVKEVKDYIDN
+76 DKVKEVKDYIDH
-88 MTSNALIDIYNIH
+88 MAMDELINACDISS
-101 NDKKTRET
+101 DKQISET

-139 GIKVKDINES
+139 GIKVKDINKTLE
-149 LGLKLSGYEE
+149 LKLSGYEE

-168 ILEIIDKNENL
+168 LLEIIDKNENL
-179 YILLGITDVCERK
+179 YILLFIADIHQEK
-192 EVIDR
+192 NNDINDY
-197 VTDAREKILGKIDD
+197 EKILSKSYDQTT
-211 RAMINKILATCIN
+211 INKILATCIN
-224 QKKVEKSLTDLF
+224 QKKVEKSLTNLY

-260 IELKEVLEKE
+260 IELKEILEKE

-414 KNLKANIRN
+414 KNLKANIRT

>member
-1 MESKYQELLIKI
+1 VESKYQELLIKI
-13 DGRVKELSY
+13 DGRIKELSY

-76 DKVKEVKDYIDN
+76 DKVKEVKDYIDH
-88 MTSNALIDIYNIH
+88 MAMDELINACGISS
-101 NDKKTRET
+101 DKQISET
-109 LKRIEKDM
+109 LKRIEEAIQNLPK
-117 HSLIKET
+117 
-124 DDTNLINTALINIVL
+124 TNLLKFMSDKRVKNINKTL
-139 GIKVKDINES
+139 E
-149 LGLKLSGYEE
+149 LKLSGYEE

-168 ILEIIDKNENL
+168 LLEIIDKNENL
-179 YILLGITDVCERK
+179 YILLFIADIHQEK
-192 EVIDR
+192 NNDINDY
-197 VTDAREKILGKIDD
+197 EKILSKSYDQTT
-211 RAMINKILATCIN
+211 INKILATCIN
-224 QKKVEKSLTDLF
+224 QKKVEKSLTNLY

-260 IELKEVLEKE
+260 IELKEILEKE

-401 SMNQNIYCDENIF
+401 SMNQNIYCDENVF
-414 KNLKANIRN
+414 KNLKANIRT
-423 LEKAKVNIRELENKQ
+423 LEKSKVNIRELENKQ

-448 KNIELLKKL
+448 KNLELLKKL

>member
-1 MESKYQELLIKI
+1 MESKYQELLLKI
-13 DGRVKELSY
+13 DGRVKELSS
-22 ELENDNNTRTE
+22 LSENDNNTRAE
-33 YLSTFFE
+33 YLSAFFE

-76 DKVKEVKDYIDN
+76 DKVKEVKNYIDN
-88 MTSNALIDIYNIH
+88 MTPDDLIDIYDIIQ
-101 NDKKTRET
+101 DTET
-109 LKRIEKDM
+109 SEKLKRIEKDM
-117 HSLIKET
+117 KSLMKEN
-124 DDTNLINTALINIVL
+124 DETNLLSTALINVVL

-168 ILEIIDKNENL
+168 ILKAIDKNENINVL
-179 YILLGITDVCERK
+179 IGIAIIYEEKEETNSFVFTFESLSSDERQ
-192 EVIDR
+192 ER
-197 VTDAREKILGKIDD
+197 
-211 RAMINKILATCIN
+211 INKMVAKRVK
-224 QKKVEKSLTDLF
+224 QKYVEKSLTNLY

-260 IELKEVLEKE
+260 IELKEILEKE

-354 LKNQIKQLPNISFD
+354 LKKQIKQLPNISFD

-401 SMNQNIYCDENIF
+401 SMNQNIYCDENVF
-414 KNLKANIRN
+414 KNLKANIRT
-423 LEKAKVNIRELENKQ
+423 LEKSKVNIRELENKQ

-448 KNIELLKKL
+448 KNLELLKKL

>member
-13 DGRVKELSY
+13 DGRIKELSY

-76 DKVKEVKDYIDN
+76 DKVKEVKDYIDH
-88 MTSNALIDIYNIH
+88 MAMDELINACGISS
-101 NDKKTRET
+101 DKQISET
-109 LKRIEKDM
+109 LKRIEESIQNLPK
-117 HSLIKET
+117 
-124 DDTNLINTALINIVL
+124 TNLL
-139 GIKVKDINES
+139 KFMSDKRVKDINKTLE
-149 LGLKLSGYEE
+149 LKLSGYEE

-168 ILEIIDKNENL
+168 LLEIIDKNENL
-179 YILLGITDVCERK
+179 YILLFIADIHQEK
-192 EVIDR
+192 NNDINDY
-197 VTDAREKILGKIDD
+197 EKILSKSYDQTT
-211 RAMINKILATCIN
+211 INKILATCIN
-224 QKKVEKSLTDLF
+224 QKKVEKSLTNLY

-260 IELKEVLEKE
+260 IELKEILEKE

-414 KNLKANIRN
+414 KNLKANIRT
-423 LEKAKVNIRELENKQ
+423 LEKSKVNIRELENKQ
-438 ILLTSNAILS
+438 ILLTLNAILS